1 MYLDDCKK
9 SKESFCGE
17 RSTVKDKWVELKD
30 YGRVSFIGLE
40 VDGQV
45 SMKCDEGIV
54 SLHLNEITIGKL

>member
-1 MYLDDCKK
+1 M
-9 SKESFCGE
+9 
-17 RSTVKDKWVELKD
+17 KD

-54 SLHLNEITIGKL
+54 SLPLNEIVIGKL